1 MSKRSRRY
9 GRLRA
14 RQPEKKQRVVSTP
27 VIRLPNQSPALRR
40 GRLIFALDATAS
52 REATW
57 DLARDLQ
64 AKMFREA
71 APIGMLNVQLA
82 YYRDTDECR
91 VSKWFSSGEQLAQLM
106 NKIDCRAG
114 ATQIARILRHSLR
127 ENEKG
132 PVQALIFIGDAM
144 EEQLDP
150 LASLAGELGRAGVP
164 IFLFHEGRDGA
175 VRKAFRL
182 LALKSGGKY
191 FEFDPNKLRAAAQL
205 SGQLNAVARL
215 AVGDARA
222 LAIRSARE

>member
-1 MSKRSRRY
+1 MS
-9 GRLRA
+9 GA
-14 RQPEKKQRVVSTP
+14 P
-27 VIRLPNQSPALRR
+27 VIHMPNKSPALRR

-71 APIGMLNVQLA
+71 APIGKLDVQLA

-91 VSKWFSSGEQLAQLM
+91 ASKWFPSGEQLAQLM

-114 ATQIARILRHSLR
+114 ATQIARILRHALR

-144 EEQLDP
+144 EEELDP
-150 LASLAGELGRAGVP
+150 LAGLAGELGRAGVP
-164 IFLFHEGRDGA
+164 IFLFQEGRDGA

-182 LALKSGGKY
+182 FALKSGGAY
-191 FEFDPNKLRAAAQL
+191 FEFDPNKPRAAAQL
-205 SGQLNAVARL
+205 SEQLNAVARL
-215 AVGDARA
+215 VVGDATA
-222 LAIRSARE
+222 LQRRITEC

>member
-1 MSKRSRRY
+1 MPDRS
-9 GRLRA
+9 LA
-14 RQPEKKQRVVSTP
+14 
-27 VIRLPNQSPALRR
+27 LPR

-64 AKMFREA
+64 TKMFREA
-71 APIGMLNVQLA
+71 APIGKLNVQLA

-114 ATQIARILRHSLR
+114 ATQIGQILRHTLR

-144 EEQLDP
+144 EEELDP

-164 IFLFHEGRDGA
+164 IFLFQEGRDGA

-191 FEFDPNKLRAAAQL
+191 FEFDPNCPPSALMRQNWQIEEGRV
-205 SGQLNAVARL
+205 SG
-215 AVGDARA
+215 
-222 LAIRSARE
+222 SS

>member
-1 MSKRSRRY
+1 M
-9 GRLRA
+9 GPRA
-14 RQPEKKQRVVSTP
+14 RSASENVPE
-27 VIRLPNQSPALRR
+27 RLHRS
-40 GRLIFALDATAS
+40 DA
-52 REATW
+52 
-57 DLARDLQ
+57 
-64 AKMFREA
+64 
-71 APIGMLNVQLA
+71 NVQLA

-114 ATQIARILRHSLR
+114 ATQIARIWRHTLR

-222 LAIRSARE
+222 LAIRSARELP